1 MTDLNKNTELSESTD
16 TAIDYSTC
24 YAPLSHGSL
33 FSGIGGFD
41 LASEWM
47 GWKNEFH
54 CEWNEFGK
62 QVLQY
67 YWPKAKSYDD
77 ITKTDFSIWRGKID
91 ILTGGFPCQP
101 YSVAGKRKGTE
112 DDRHL
117 WPEMLRAVREI
128 QPSWIV
134 GENVSG
140 LINWSGGL
148 VFEEVQTD
156 LENEGYEVWA
166 NVLPAASVNAPH
178 KRDRVWFVAY
188 SNDNRKSRRTR
199 KNERKSGKEWVQERN
214 EIQQFNESNC
224 VRKFSTAGC
233 SERCNHRGDNRQE
246 RQVYNNKNRNAKE
259 DKSERN
265 GRKCRTGE
273 VGQIRN
279 VTDTTSESSGR
290 EHEQRPGKRES
301 GRCNC
306 KSDAS
311 NTNGTRFQET
321 WTEQQTTRIEQHG
334 ELGASFTNTECKRG
348 REVLQNIQPK
358 EPNGNGFN
366 PFNEQTN
373 WEKFPT
379 QAPICDGDD
388 GLSSRLDAITFSKWR
403 TESVKAGGNAI
414 VPQVA
419 FQIFKAINEFCSS
432 GA

>member
-1 MTDLNKNTELSESTD
+1 MTDLQNTPGLSDSTD

-54 CEWNEFGK
+54 CEWNDFGK

-77 ITKTDFSIWRGKID
+77 ITKTDFTIWRGKID

-178 KRDRVWFVAY
+178 KRDRVWFVAF
-188 SNDNRKSRRTR
+188 NAKCKPNGGHNTR
-199 KNERKSGKEWVQERN
+199 KGEGARMEMERN
-214 EIQQFNESNC
+214 ELGKTGWNEGADNIKPSSFNDANAS
-224 VRKFSTAGC
+224 

-246 RQVYNNKNRNAKE
+246 RQVCNNENRNAKE
-259 DKSERN
+259 DKPKRN
-265 GRKCRTGE
+265 GRKRGISETGE
-273 VGQIRN
+273 IGN
-279 VTDTTSESSGR
+279 AANSNSSRLQKTG
-290 EHEQRPGKRES
+290 
-301 GRCNC
+301 
-306 KSDAS
+306 
-311 NTNGTRFQET
+311 
-321 WTEQQTTRIEQHG
+321 TEQQATGIEQYG
-334 ELGASFTNTECKRG
+334 ELDGTFMYPNCPSEQREHFKRPWKREFNRSDSFKK
-348 REVLQNIQPK
+348 IDD
-358 EPNGNGFN
+358 
-366 PFNEQTN
+366 

-388 GLSSRLDAITFSKWR
+388 GLSSRLDAITFPKWR
-403 TESVKAGGNAI
+403 TESVKGGGNAI

-419 FQIFKAINEFCSS
+419 FQIFKAINEFRSS